1 MSDGKES
8 SIVSGVNVN
17 VAQKSAV
24 KPNKWLERTLI
35 LLALVGTFAV
45 VGLYQD
51 LFGRVHQQINPKAAV
66 YGLWQEKDVA
76 PFARESFELG
86 ENRVVINNRVVATSF
101 EISSSELWFNVGV
114 TEYRYQFLDRNK
126 TEIRQLS
133 PAHYK
138 PTFVLSGKHKK
149 DLR

>member
-51 LFGRVHQQINPKAAV
+51 LFGRVHQQINLKRRYMVCGRRKMSLRLP
-66 YGLWQEKDVA
+66 
-76 PFARESFELG
+76 ESRL
-86 ENRVVINNRVVATSF
+86 
-101 EISSSELWFNVGV
+101 SSEKIGW
-114 TEYRYQFLDRNK
+114 
-126 TEIRQLS
+126 
-133 PAHYK
+133 
-138 PTFVLSGKHKK
+138 
-149 DLR
+149 